1 MIRHCYLAKM
11 EVAARRLNLKI
22 KVSLQTAF
30 DTFIETKKMQKGKIT
45 FFRLTIPVRRVRRRT
60 NAPLENNGHYIY
72 VQKIRPGFE
81 HLIIIVLKIIF

>member
-1 MIRHCYLAKM
+1 M

-60 NAPLENNGHYIY
+60 NAPLENNGHDKN